1 MRVWHVDGPEDLL
14 MVPSEVGAV
23 LIVYSTWL
31 TNHFDLFGVRQV
43 WLYSQGRPYMPV
55 PFVEKSLYLHVR
67 HPMMLGMLLW
77 MWLTPTMTL
86 GHLVFA
92 AGMTAY
98 IAIGIALEERGLVRE
113 LGATYEDYRRRVPAL
128 VPWRRR

>member
-1 MRVWHVDGPEDLL
+1 
-14 MVPSEVGAV
+14 
-23 LIVYSTWL
+23 
-31 TNHFDLFGVRQV
+31 
-43 WLYSQGRPYMPV
+43 
-55 PFVEKSLYLHVR
+55 
-67 HPMMLGMLLW
+67 MLLW